1 MSQECLRARAQRET
15 LVGNLKSTVTR
26 PIGVGLSLGCGR
38 LSLTD
43 QERVCYN
50 LHTVHGQ
57 MRWVVGSCNRIW
69 GVGFLSISCP
79 LTPGI
84 RLYGVEVVEAGDST
98 DSRKRQEIKG
108 LPLTRW
114 KQAGD
119 VVQLV
124 RTLLSHRHNDVSDL
138 KISNLIQPTSVR
150 PVTVS
155 AIFPHFRK
163 LVVRFLEVPDVL
175 LLRDRS
181 ASRMANSFSSRTDR
195 RTFQ

>member
-124 RTLLSHRHNDVSDL
+124 RTLPWHPIQV
-138 KISNLIQPTSVR
+138 ISSSTSV
-150 PVTVS
+150 S
-155 AIFPHFRK
+155 YA
-163 LVVRFLEVPDVL
+163 D
-175 LLRDRS
+175 S
-181 ASRMANSFSSRTDR
+181 ASVALSPSRSCET
-195 RTFQ
+195 TLTSPSQP